1 MNLLFDFF
9 PIEIITV
16 CMSKTMGGIV
26 AEDHSPLGVHE
37 NLQLNSK
44 TNDFPF
50 VTFMVMSFTS
60 ILPQRNYILSD
71 DQSLPFYSGL
81 PRSMLTP

>member
-1 MNLLFDFF
+1 
-9 PIEIITV
+9 
-16 CMSKTMGGIV
+16 
-26 AEDHSPLGVHE
+26 
-37 NLQLNSK
+37 
-44 TNDFPF
+44 
-50 VTFMVMSFTS
+50 MVMSFTS